1 MQHPLSFSSEMC
13 IGNAQTYDALPHILR
28 NNVILNAHKENCKN
42 KTKITS
48 ILFASLLAWNTFS
61 NRNKTL
67 YWQLFSPIADLVVE
81 NADSDYIYKHLHP
94 LC

>member
-42 KTKITS
+42 LKPKLLAFCS
-48 ILFASLLAWNTFS
+48 HRYLRGILF
-61 NRNKTL
+61 
-67 YWQLFSPIADLVVE
+67 PIEIRRCTDNYFLP
-81 NADSDYIYKHLHP
+81 SRI
-94 LC
+94 